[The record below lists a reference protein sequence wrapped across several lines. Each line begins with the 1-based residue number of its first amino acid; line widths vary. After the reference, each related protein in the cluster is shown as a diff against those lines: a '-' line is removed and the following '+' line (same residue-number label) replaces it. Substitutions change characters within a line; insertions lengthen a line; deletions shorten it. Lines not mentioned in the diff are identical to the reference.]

1 MPAKFTN
8 NASAPLA
15 ASINTTSASI
25 TVTAG
30 SGALFPGLAA
40 GEYFYATLVNSSND
54 IEIVKVTA
62 RSGDTLTAVRGQ
74 EGTTALSWA
83 AADKIE
89 LRITAADLANF
100 SQLDAANAFTGNNT
114 FSGAMALPAG
124 PTFGGGALGVL
135 YGGTGATTAAAAAA
149 ALAAAFGNLLFPI
162 GSIYTNASSATNPGT
177 LLGFG
182 TWAVFGAG
190 KVPIGDGVTN
200 TVTAGSFTIG
210 IKYTIVSAG
219 TTNFALIGSSSNV
232 VGTVFTAT
240 GVGTGTGTAS
250 RTWVASDTGGSTDAV
265 VISHNHSVSS
275 ISTNTVN
282 LDHSHLYNDT
292 GAYPGGSGS
301 DTSAVVTN
309 LGNNR
314 YTAGMSGN
322 VTHSHTLTGTTDTSG
337 VTGINANLQPYIV
350 VYMWKRTA

>member
-100 SQLDAANAFTGNNT
+100 VQYDGTNTFTGANT
-114 FSGAMALPAG
+114 FSSAVTLSGTVSGAALTTYLASPPAI
-124 PTFGGGALGVL
+124 
-135 YGGTGATTAAAAAA
+135 GGTSAA
-149 ALAAAFGNLLFPI
+149 
-162 GSIYTNASSATNPGT
+162 
-177 LLGFG
+177 
-182 TWAVFGAG
+182 
-190 KVPIGDGVTN
+190 
-200 TVTAGSFTIG
+200 AGSFTTLSASSTVSGTGFSTYLAAPPAIG
-210 IKYTIVSAG
+210 GTSAAAGSFTTLALSSYGSIKALVETATITTTAPTA
-219 TTNFALIGSSSNV
+219 TTNFDAMTQAVQYYTANSTANFTLNIRGNSSTTLYSMVAIGQSI
-232 VGTVFTAT
+232 TVTLLVTNGATAFRPTAFQIDGLAVTPKWQAGYTPTAGSVSAIDVYSFTAI
-240 GVGTGTGTAS
+240 
-250 RTWVASDTGGSTDAV
+250 R
-265 VISHNHSVSS
+265 
-275 ISTNTVN
+275 
-282 LDHSHLYNDT
+282 T
-292 GAYPGGSGS
+292 GAS
-301 DTSAVVTN
+301 T
-309 LGNNR
+309 
-314 YTAGMSGN
+314 YTLLASQ
-322 VTHSHTLTGTTDTSG
+322 VKF
-337 VTGINANLQPYIV
+337 A
-350 VYMWKRTA
+350 